1 MNADPNADPNT
12 DPDGSE
18 PDLVLI
24 QPPGR
29 NTLLAA
35 LLAGLLVVAAV
46 LADTGGRL
54 LAVPVVALAV
64 GFIVRDRV
72 GGPLLRADDR
82 GIELLAGWRRVGSAW
97 AGVDRIRAVK
107 DRRTP
112 VLEVDFGHTVVALSG
127 TRLGRHPADI
137 VEDLDQLRARGS
149 R

>member
-1 MNADPNADPNT
+1 MTADPET
-12 DPDGSE
+12 
-18 PDLVLI
+18 VVV

-46 LADTGGRL
+46 LADSGGRL
-54 LAVPVVALAV
+54 FALPAAALAIAFV
-64 GFIVRDRV
+64 VRDRV

-82 GIELLAGWRRVGSAW
+82 GIELLAGWRRVGNTW
-97 AGVDRIRAVK
+97 ASVERIRAVK

-112 VLEVDFGHTVVALSG
+112 VLEVDFGHTVVAVSG
-127 TRLGRHPADI
+127 TRLGRHPADL